1 MRNYWLKILLG
12 AFGIFVVGMLG
23 VTVARKGMQKA
34 QSVVSG
40 SGPISIPLAFVP
52 FNLGGSK
59 LGTVDRVT
67 FLRDAPKRVTAV
79 ELELNL
85 QDSMVAQGLAGCRLA
100 ANLDSQ
106 KNRQGFQVH
115 AGQWGEGT
123 FICLPADSAAGDSA
137 NADFVEY
144 GHALVKPANLT
155 IPLFLPSDM
164 ANDLSKGHF
173 DSDSQ
178 AVADSIAEA
187 AQAQA
192 DSATQAREEHA
203 ESIAT
208 AVESIANAKGER
220 GRAIGEA
227 AQRKA
232 DRITREM
239 NRMADSLRQAGLK
252 RADSIRQAVSKQ
264 VPAPPHPP
272 VAEPPQRP

>member
-23 VTVARKGMQKA
+23 VTVVRKGMQKA

-40 SGPISIPLAFVP
+40 TGPISIPLAFVP

-59 LGTVDRVT
+59 LGTVERVT
-67 FLRDAPKRVTAV
+67 LLRDAPKRVTAV

-100 ANLDSQ
+100 ANLDSER
-106 KNRQGFQVH
+106 NHQGFQVH
-115 AGQWGEGT
+115 AGQWGKGT
-123 FICLPADSAAGDSA
+123 FVCLQGDTA
-137 NADFVEY
+137 NTDFVEY
-144 GHALVKPANLT
+144 GHALVKPANVT

-164 ANDLSKGHF
+164 ANDLAKGDF
-173 DSDSQ
+173 NSDSE

-187 AQAQA
+187 AEARA
-192 DSATQAREEHA
+192 DSATQAIEQRA
-203 ESIAT
+203 ESIGRAQ
-208 AVESIANAKGER
+208 EER
-220 GRAIGEA
+220 GKAIGEA

-272 VAEPPQRP
+272 VPETPQRP